1 MTSED
6 AFEKK
11 QPIIQIV
18 INKNNT
24 QGFNQSRFSSEE
36 IR

>member
-6 AFEKK
+6 AFKKK

-18 INKNNT
+18 INKINT
-24 QGFNQSRFSSEE
+24 QGFNQPQFNGG
-36 IR
+36 